1 MRLPIHKTRIG
12 TCLVTLCL
20 TAATPLMTHAATE
33 APAPPPNI
41 VYLATS
47 LDFAYWKSMGKG
59 IRAAVKRHGYTFTTL
74 SSHDSAQTQLDNAK
88 AAIERGVVGI
98 VISPTDSAT
107 APAVLALAQAAHIPV
122 VIADIGTNSGE
133 YVSLVTSDNKEGAY
147 QTGKALLEAM
157 QAKGWGGGSV
167 SQITLSL
174 ARNNG
179 QLRTAGFRQ
188 ALTEGAVTEGSS
200 RQMQTYTADE
210 SLAFTQELLTATP
223 GMRGLFIQTD
233 TPTLGAV
240 QGIKAAKRSADIAVA
255 AFDGTPEFIELF
267 KNGDLVVSG
276 MQQPYLMGQKAG
288 EALSQHLKGNTV
300 AKEIVVPIL
309 VVTGQNLEQLLPTIQ
324 ETVFGHKASSNIR
337 PETSAAPRGR

>member
-1 MRLPIHKTRIG
+1 MRLPIRKTRIG

-20 TAATPLMTHAATE
+20 TVATPLMTHAATE
-33 APAPPPNI
+33 APAPTPNI
-41 VYLATS
+41 VHLATS

-59 IRAAVKRHGYTFTTL
+59 IRAAVKRHGYTFTTV

-98 VISPTDSAT
+98 VFSPTDSAT

-147 QTGKALLEAM
+147 QTGKALLDAM

-188 ALTEGAVTEGSS
+188 ALTEGGVTEGSS

-210 SLAFTQELLTATP
+210 SLAFTQELLAAAP

-276 MQQPYLMGQKAG
+276 MQQPYLMGQQAG
-288 EALSQHLKGNTV
+288 EALSQHLQGNTV

-309 VVTGQNLEQLLPTIQ
+309 VVTGQNLEQLLPTIE
-324 ETVFGHKASSNIR
+324 ETVFGHKASSNIK
-337 PETSAAPRGR
+337 PETSAAPGGR